1 MNSKRSVAVAGA
13 TGYGGAE
20 AVRLLLRHPGFEVVQ
35 VTSGRLAGERLDRA
49 CPWLATDLL
58 LSAFEPERVEA
69 EFVVMAQESGFA
81 MRHCGDL
88 PPGVRVVDLS
98 ADYRLRDA
106 ATYEAWYKAPHI
118 DSERL
123 SDAVYG
129 LPERV
134 ASQSIQAA
142 RVIAN
147 PGCYPTAAL
156 LALGPLVD
164 AGVVDGTPVIDA
176 KSGVSGAG
184 RGKTDSDFG
193 FSELSGGFRAYGVT
207 GHRHTPEIEQGLG
220 GRPVRFVPHLI
231 PAARGIHETIHFATR
246 ASREEI
252 LALLREAYLGRPF
265 VGVVEWGWPS
275 TKAVLGSN
283 RCLLAA
289 DVDARTGMATVVSV
303 IDNLVKG
310 AAGQAVQ
317 NLNIMCGMPEETGLP
332 LDGVW
337 P

>member
-1 MNSKRSVAVAGA
+1 MNSKRTVAIAGA

-20 AVRLLLRHPGFEVVQ
+20 TVRLLLRHPGLEVVQ
-35 VTSGRLAGERLDRA
+35 VTSGRLAGERLDSA
-49 CPWLATDLL
+49 CPWLSTDLL
-58 LSAFEPERVEA
+58 LSSFEPERVEA

-81 MRHCGDL
+81 MRHRGAL
-88 PPGVRVVDLS
+88 PSGVRVVDLS
-98 ADYRLRDA
+98 ADYRLRDER
-106 ATYEAWYKAPHI
+106 TYSEWYKAPHV
-118 DSERL
+118 
-123 SDAVYG
+123 DANGLRDAAYG
-129 LPERV
+129 LPERAPLDAIRSAQV
-134 ASQSIQAA
+134 
-142 RVIAN
+142 VAN

-156 LALGPLVD
+156 LALGPLEE
-164 AGVVDGTPVIDA
+164 AGIVEGIPVIDA

-184 RGKTDSDFG
+184 RGKTDADFG
-193 FSELSGGFRAYGVT
+193 FSELSGGFKAYGVT

-220 GRPVRFVPHLI
+220 GRTVRFVPHLI
-231 PAARGIHETIHFATR
+231 PASRGIHETIHFATR
-246 ASREEI
+246 ASKEDI
-252 LALLREAYLGRPF
+252 LALWRAAYAARPF
-265 VGVVEWGWPS
+265 VGVVEQGWPS

-289 DVDARTGMATVVSV
+289 DVDARTGMATLVSV
-303 IDNLVKG
+303 IDNLIKG